1 MMQMNGKSTVRST
14 VNTKLLVAALMCVCV
29 LLVSSG
35 HADASLKITILYM
48 NDPHAHY
55 VPYRK
60 AGGTGLI
67 GGFARAATLIKKIT
81 ERNRS
86 EGRTTLTLMAGDLL
100 TGTPFSTAWKG
111 ELGVSLMNRMQFTA
125 MAAGNHEFD
134 EGQEHLLLKLRPAMD
149 FRLLSANILNESGQY
164 VFERS
169 MVEKIPSSRTKI
181 FIFGLTTEQTS
192 TSTHP
197 ENVKG
202 LQFLNA
208 IASAREL
215 LEGSSEHDLVI
226 ALTHLGVEGDK
237 ELAGS
242 CPKIDLIVGGHSH
255 TALFQPLQV
264 NHTLVVQAGAYAEYL
279 GRLDL
284 DVIDGRIATYQGELI
299 HLGEEIP
306 EDQDISAII
315 DQYKSRMDSR
325 LGEVIGKTEVF
336 LDGRLSTVRSGKD
349 SNLGKLIAFL
359 MAQRL
364 GTQVALL
371 NGGAIR
377 ASLNT
382 GDITRG
388 DIYTVLPFSNHPV
401 RLNLTGKD
409 LRAILQRGADLHL
422 GSGGKLQTFGV
433 TYHTKNGK
441 VVIDR
446 VGDAAFNPEQTYS
459 VAINDFLLAGGDGY
473 ELFKEKGRRAYQS
486 PDLTSDLLIRFV
498 MKTKV
503 ITPDTLVNDK

>member
-1 MMQMNGKSTVRST
+1 MNGTSLVRST
-14 VNTKLLVAALMCVCV
+14 VTTRLFVAGLMCVCV
-29 LLVSSG
+29 LLVYSG
-35 HADASLKITILYM
+35 HADASLKLTILYM

-55 VPYRK
+55 APHREP
-60 AGGTGLI
+60 GGTALI
-67 GGFARAATLIKKIT
+67 GGFARAAALIKEIT
-81 ERNRS
+81 ERNRAQ
-86 EGRTTLTLMAGDLL
+86 GRTTLILMGGDLL
-100 TGTPFSTAWKG
+100 TGTPFSTIWKG

-125 MAAGNHEFD
+125 MAVGNHEFD
-134 EGQEHLLLKLRPAMD
+134 EGSEHLIRKLRPAMN
-149 FRLLSANILNESGQY
+149 FRLLSANIVNNAGQC

-169 MVEKIPSSRTKI
+169 MVKKVPSSPTKI
-181 FIFGLTTEQTS
+181 FIFGLTTEETP

-202 LQFLNA
+202 LRFLNA

-215 LEGSSEHDLVI
+215 LAGSSDDDLVI
-226 ALTHLGVEGDK
+226 ALAHLGVDGDK
-237 ELAGS
+237 ELARS

-264 NHTLVVQAGAYAEYL
+264 NRTLIVQAGAYAEYL

-284 DVIDGRIATYQGELI
+284 EVVDGRIAAYQGALI
-299 HLGEEIP
+299 HLGEDVQKDRE
-306 EDQDISAII
+306 ISAII
-315 DQYKSRMDSR
+315 NRYEAGMDSR
-325 LGEVIGKTEVF
+325 LSEVIGRTDVF
-336 LDGRLSTVRSGKD
+336 LDGRLSTVRSGKE
-349 SNLGKLIAFL
+349 SNLGRLIAFL

-388 DIYTVLPFSNHPV
+388 EIYTVLPFPDHPV
-401 RLNLTGKD
+401 RLNLTGKNLQAVLQRSAD
-409 LRAILQRGADLHL
+409 LRP

-433 TYHTKNGK
+433 TYHTNNGN

-446 VGDAAFNPEQTYS
+446 VGNAAFNPEEIYS

-473 ELFKEKGRRAYQS
+473 TLFKEKGRDAYQS
-486 PDLTSDLLIRFV
+486 PDLTSDLLIRFAI
-498 MKTKV
+498 KGKV
-503 ITPDTLVNDK
+503 ITSDTLVHDK